1 MRGMA
6 KILCIDDDKYLMD
19 LLSYG
24 LTRAGFEVVT
34 ECSGRAGLG
43 ALYEGRV
50 DLVILAV
57 NIPDMNG
64 FKILTALRAFSQ
76 VPVIMLTACAQDEDV
91 MAGFA
96 GGADDYVAKPFSMQA
111 LVTRVKAILRRYAAR
126 PVEPPKDRSGRAY
139 WVAGATLD
147 PETNELRATTAR
159 GRDAGAA
166 DADGESHP
174 AAAAEARGAGTR
186 ARAHRSNRYSH
197 GHCPS
202 GTVDIVDAAWTRRR

>member
-1 MRGMA
+1 MWIGGKRLECVCAPFRCDGGKRATALDEKDGMRGMA

-76 VPVIMLTACAQDEDV
+76 VPVIMLTARP
-91 MAGFA
+91 GR
-96 GGADDYVAKPFSMQA
+96 GRHGWLRGRRRRLRGQA
-111 LVTRVKAILRRYAAR
+111 LQHAGARHPRQGYPAPLRRAA
-126 PVEPPKDRSGRAY
+126 GRA
-139 WVAGATLD
+139 AQG
-147 PETNELRATTAR
+147 
-159 GRDAGAA
+159 
-166 DADGESHP
+166 
-174 AAAAEARGAGTR
+174 
-186 ARAHRSNRYSH
+186 
-197 GHCPS
+197 
-202 GTVDIVDAAWTRRR
+202 

>member
-1 MRGMA
+1 MWIGGKRLECVCAPFRCDGGKRATALDEKDGMRGMA

-76 VPVIMLTACAQDEDV
+76 VPVIMLTARAQDEDV

-96 GGADDYVAKPFSMQA
+96 GGADDYYLSPEN
-111 LVTRVKAILRRYAAR
+111 IPHIRR
-126 PVEPPKDRSGRAY
+126 PEPA
-139 WVAGATLD
+139 WVV
-147 PETNELRATTAR
+147 PERLERQ
-159 GRDAGAA
+159 
-166 DADGESHP
+166 P
-174 AAAAEARGAGTR
+174 APWA
-186 ARAHRSNRYSH
+186 
-197 GHCPS
+197 
-202 GTVDIVDAAWTRRR
+202 